1 MYVFLTVVLWIYCRL
16 TEDTAGVSNLAEN
29 ITSKVES
36 LTQTRAR
43 AHERVHA
50 REHAHTESVH
60 DRHARRKAG
69 AQKDIGSLLRH
80 RCRVRGTGTESET
93 NGVLPVVA
101 AFVDRR

>member
-36 LTQTRAR
+36 RTK
-43 AHERVHA
+43 RVHA